1 MALQF
6 LQLLTSSLIPFSVF
20 QPCRSGKAKL
30 GSNKPNNLGRRN
42 FFHTERPAW
51 ETQIAKRFA
60 PTRLLPLGLR
70 SFLQTGTLNFR
81 SRPGAEAVAIKYLHV
96 RIESQ
101 PGLAALTVGPGER
114 ARRRDT
120 G

>member
-6 LQLLTSSLIPFSVF
+6 LQVLPSSLIPFSVF

-51 ETQIAKRFA
+51 ETQIAKLDGKAKLVVNPAMLADKMKIISAQSVVANTFA
-60 PTRLLPLGLR
+60 
-70 SFLQTGTLNFR
+70 N
-81 SRPGAEAVAIKYLHV
+81 VAWWSH
-96 RIESQ
+96 
-101 PGLAALTVGPGER
+101 
-114 ARRRDT
+114 
-120 G
+120 